1 MSDTE
6 QTAEPVILIEPISL
20 KTQRVADNDRN
31 ELLSH
36 SEDQD
41 EPPVRRDKRGRKMTQ
56 KRVDAIQAVR
66 EKAVSK
72 RREVAEKAK
81 LYEEVLAL
89 QQEQSSSV
97 DYDKLSEMVADKI
110 IERSTAKESKK
121 AAPTSVPE
129 RTAEQPISQQ
139 FVRQQEVYI
148 DSSRYRQP
156 KPHILF

>member
-20 KTQRVADNDRN
+20 KREDNDRN
-31 ELLSH
+31 DLLSH

-56 KRVDAIQAVR
+56 KRVEAIHAVR
-66 EKAVSK
+66 EKAASK

-81 LYEEVLAL
+81 LYEEVLAS
-89 QQEQSSSV
+89 QQEKSSAV

-110 IERSTAKESKK
+110 IEKRSAVKESKK
-121 AAPTSVPE
+121 SATVPASVGVTQPE
-129 RTAEQPISQQ
+129 QVAT
-139 FVRQQEVYI
+139 VHEVYS